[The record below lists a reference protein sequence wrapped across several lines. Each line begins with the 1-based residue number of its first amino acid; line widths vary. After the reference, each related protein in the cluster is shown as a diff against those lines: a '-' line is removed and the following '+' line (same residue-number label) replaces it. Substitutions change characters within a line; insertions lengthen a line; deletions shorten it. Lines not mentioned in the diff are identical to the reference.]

1 MIAEAKKS
9 DEENIKV
16 YESFPLAQAR
26 TNWINKLTNIEIQQM
41 CTLQQLRVQGEKFK
55 QIQQINSKENFYKT
69 IVRFAKICLAYQ
81 KYQEFIK
88 KQEVMAHS
96 LAGLNKQ
103 LVELQMEQAGTSLT
117 VEE

>member
-41 CTLQQLRVQGEKFK
+41 GVLQQLRIQGEKVR

-69 IVRFAKICLAYQ
+69 IVRFAEICLAHQ
-81 KYQEFIK
+81 KYQELIK
-88 KQEVMAHS
+88 KQEVMANT
-96 LAGLNKQ
+96 LATLNKQ
-103 LVELQMEQAGTSLT
+103 LVELKMEQDGTSLT
-117 VEE
+117 VV